1 MQNNLH
7 ILNKSCNFAAIWK
20 ISTMEELLHRE
31 YYTQAI
37 AKWLGKQIIIVL
49 TGQRRVGKFILAP
62 RINQSAA
69 AGPFIFVSTI

>member
-1 MQNNLH
+1 
-7 ILNKSCNFAAIWK
+7 
-20 ISTMEELLHRE
+20 MEELLHRE

-37 AKWLGKQIIIVL
+37 AQWLGKQIIIVL